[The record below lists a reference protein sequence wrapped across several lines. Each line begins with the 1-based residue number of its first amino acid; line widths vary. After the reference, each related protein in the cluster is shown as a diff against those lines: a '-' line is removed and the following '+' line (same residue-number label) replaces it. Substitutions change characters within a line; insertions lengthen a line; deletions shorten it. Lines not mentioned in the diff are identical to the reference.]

1 MAIGVSKDG
10 QWVVTTHRSNELVL
24 WNLSELNHQKVSG
37 EANIYSAFFVGGQP
51 NYLWQDLNN
60 NVIGKTLAATYW
72 SSLNTFQSMATRTT
86 IRMAATG
93 LLMNT
98 GTCFSATGKAFP
110 RYSGTATAPASS
122 APANSSISACLTQG
136 FC

>member
-60 NVIGKTLAATYW
+60 NVYRQNVSGNILEQFEHFPVYGHAYDHQNGRYW
-72 SSLNTFQSMATRTT
+72 SVDEHWNLRSEER
-86 IRMAATG
+86 RV
-93 LLMNT
+93 
-98 GTCFSATGKAFP
+98 GKEC
-110 RYSGTATAPASS
+110 RSRWSR
-122 APANSSISACLTQG
+122 
-136 FC
+136 